1 MASAALNRALRL
13 HPNSAQALH
22 SLGFVHMWSG
32 DTEQAID
39 CFVRAIRVSPR
50 DQEMGYMLHGLGTTY
65 LICGRDADALDA
77 ALRAV
82 EEMPKNARSHRVVVV
97 ALVRLGRLEQ
107 AREATTRLLK
117 IVPES
122 HLVNIRPASRAPG
135 FAEGFP
141 SDLRLAG
148 YPE

>member
-1 MASAALNRALRL
+1 
-13 HPNSAQALH
+13 
-22 SLGFVHMWSG
+22 MWSG

-65 LICGRDADALDA
+65 LICGRNADALDA

-82 EEMPKNARSHRVVVV
+82 EEMPKNAPSHRVVVV
-97 ALVRLGRLEQ
+97 ALVRLGRLEE

-117 IVPES
+117 IVPQS
-122 HLVNIRPASRAPG
+122 HLVNISPASRAPG
-135 FAEGFP
+135 FAEGFL

-148 YPE
+148 FPE